1 MPSVSAKESLTLS
14 FPFCFSFFMLSTVNV
29 INLACLW
36 PKALYNHS
44 QLLSL
49 FLQICWTKLEAL
61 GGNIQPICWSCEL
74 LLSLLILRSLQ
85 LTFLRI
91 RVLVVVQG
99 LKHVCLRKGALLSCF
114 YYVKSEYLFF
124 FKKKKKA
131 WGRETWD
138 VRQCLLDLLHGTVWS
153 NFIINLQLWKHVS
166 LWTENSK
173 ELGLHHWEHGHFL
186 LLLKTNT
193 QVRNRN

>member
-36 PKALYNHS
+36 PKTLYNHS

-49 FLQICWTKLEAL
+49 FLQICWIKLEAL
-61 GGNIQPICWSCEL
+61 RGNIQPICWSCEL

-91 RVLVVVQG
+91 RALVVVQG

-114 YYVKSEYLFF
+114 YYVKSEYLF
-124 FKKKKKA
+124 KKKKKKKPEK
-131 WGRETWD
+131 GRPETWD
-138 VRQCLLDLLHGTVWS
+138 NVCLT
-153 NFIINLQLWKHVS
+153 FYM
-166 LWTENSK
+166 
-173 ELGLHHWEHGHFL
+173 GLYDPKLYH
-186 LLLKTNT
+186 
-193 QVRNRN
+193 